1 MKKRE
6 DLLRQKEED
15 LERKEREFAERMEK
29 QEKELAKKTNEAID
43 SGSSINAHH
52 LNLVFVTPK
61 IFVRPISHEQ
71 DQKTHFNTLR
81 QSTLNIQN
89 HADPKRRFVL
99 CGHLFSS

>member
-43 SGSSINAHH
+43 SGASINAHH

-61 IFVRPISHEQ
+61 IFCQ
-71 DQKTHFNTLR
+71 AYFMTMNKTTKKNTL
-81 QSTLNIQN
+81 
-89 HADPKRRFVL
+89 
-99 CGHLFSS
+99 

>member
-43 SGSSINAHH
+43 SGASINAHH
-52 LNLVFVTPK
+52 QIHFPSVGKCPIFLRLLPFSLGLVK
-61 IFVRPISHEQ
+61 LVRVKNAKVQ
-71 DQKTHFNTLR
+71 T
-81 QSTLNIQN
+81 
-89 HADPKRRFVL
+89 V
-99 CGHLFSS
+99 GWV

>member
-43 SGSSINAHH
+43 SGASINAHH
-52 LNLVFVTPK
+52 QIPIPPVGKCP
-61 IFVRPISHEQ
+61 IF
-71 DQKTHFNTLR
+71 LR
-81 QSTLNIQN
+81 LLQ
-89 HADPKRRFVL
+89 AF
-99 CGHLFSS
+99 F